1 MTDGVGLQQ
10 VFERWI
16 DVQVFF
22 GKVFD
27 GSFDPFELP
36 AVLVPDD
43 FLLYPSVG
51 Y

>member
-10 VFERWI
+10 VFERRI
-16 DVQVFF
+16 DVQVVVI
-22 GKVFD
+22 GHLLD
-27 GSFDPFELP
+27 AFDPFVLP

-43 FLLYPSVG
+43 FFLYPSVG